1 MPAELFTPIYLNQ
14 DEIQNLSSILIDG
27 YFESITIKQISDNT
41 VTGRYQHNNKSQCSN
56 DYKNTKGDKDDNTV
70 IGNSCYNYGD
80 IFRYLEGRNFDRNDV
95 TLKRVYASFSYYN
108 NLRNKMNTLGV
119 IKYIN
124 NSSPSINNIYS
135 GDYVDLTGCLEVN
148 TISNCIDNCIFILN
162 NYGTSHLDNLFDT
175 KHIGPLTYTMICELL
190 KTIQKELNKGAT
202 FDIIINCLGI
212 NCVLPINSTYTSK
225 HSYIYDDASC
235 DCCIL
240 GKVSKVAYT
249 PSESIGMLRKT
260 GLDSYYTKL
269 LNSFIPYF
277 HFLNNNGF
285 LIPGEFITSINGP
298 ALEIIPLSICM

>member
-27 YFESITIKQISDNT
+27 YFDSITIKQISDNT
-41 VTGRYQHNNKSQCSN
+41 VTGRYQHNNKSHCSN
-56 DYKNTKGDKDDNTV
+56 DYKNTKGDKDDNTA
-70 IGNSCYNYGD
+70 ICNSCYNYGD
-80 IFRYLEGRNFDRNDV
+80 ICRYLEGRNFDRNDV
-95 TLKRVYASFSYYN
+95 TLKRVYASFSIYN
-108 NLRNKMNTLGV
+108 NLRNKMNTLGI

-124 NSSPSINNIYS
+124 DSTPSINNIYP

-148 TISNCIDNCIFILN
+148 TISNCIDSCILILN
-162 NYGTSHLDNLFDT
+162 NYGTSNLDNLFDN

-202 FDIIINCLGI
+202 FDITINSLGVTCI
-212 NCVLPINSTYTSK
+212 LPINSTYTSK

-277 HFLNNNGF
+277 KFLNNNGF

-298 ALEIIPLSICM
+298 ALEIIPLSICI

>member
-27 YFESITIKQISDNT
+27 YFDSITIKQISDNT

-56 DYKNTKGDKDDNTV
+56 DYKNTKGDKDDNTA
-70 IGNSCYNYGD
+70 ICNSCYNYGD
-80 IFRYLEGRNFDRNDV
+80 ICRYLEGRNFDRNDV
-95 TLKRVYASFSYYN
+95 TLKRVYASFSIYN
-108 NLRNKMNTLGV
+108 NLRNKMNTLGI

-124 NSSPSINNIYS
+124 DSNPSINNIYT
-135 GDYVDLTGCLEVN
+135 GDYVDLTGCLEVT
-148 TISNCIDNCIFILN
+148 TISNCIDNCILILN
-162 NYGTSHLDNLFDT
+162 NYGTSNLDNLLDT

-202 FDIIINCLGI
+202 FDITINSLGVTCI
-212 NCVLPINSTYTSK
+212 LPINSTYTSK

-277 HFLNNNGF
+277 QFLNNNGF

-298 ALEIIPLSICM
+298 ALEIIPLSICI

>member
-1 MPAELFTPIYLNQ
+1 MPTELFAPIYLNQ
-14 DEIQNLSSILIDG
+14 DAIQDLSSILIDG

-41 VTGRYQHNNKSQCSN
+41 VTGRYQNNNKSQCTN

-80 IFRYLEGRNFDRNDV
+80 ICRYLEGRNFDRNDI
-95 TLKRVYASFSYYN
+95 TLKRVYASFSIYN
-108 NLRNKMNTLGV
+108 NLRNKMNSLGL

-124 NSSPSINNIYS
+124 DSNPSISNVYP
-135 GDYVDLTGCLEVN
+135 GDYVDITGCLEVN
-148 TISNCIDNCIFILN
+148 TISNCIDNCILILN
-162 NYGTSHLDNLFDT
+162 NYGTSNLDKLFDN
-175 KHIGPLTYTMICELL
+175 KHIGPLSYTIICELL
-190 KTIQKELNKGAT
+190 KTIQKELNKGST
-202 FDIIINCLGI
+202 FDITINSLGVTCI
-212 NCVLPINSTYTSK
+212 LPINSTYISK

-240 GKVSKVAYT
+240 GKVSNVAYT
-249 PSESIGMLRKT
+249 PTESIGMLRKT

-277 HFLNNNGF
+277 QVLNDNGF
-285 LIPGEFITSINGP
+285 LIPGEFITSFNGP